1 MKFRWFFSWP
11 HYSCAFMR
19 YTHDSTADCN
29 ISTTHNAGQIAL
41 LEKAYTIAWLLYSSR
56 EFFKGT
62 KSPSNAFWTITY
74 QKEKITIEIV
84 SIQRTIT
91 FGAIS
96 FSSNHFFTS
105 STCKNRLCKISHEVH
120 TYSLLMHGDKLWK
133 DWNNASTTW
142 YIGIKKLLI
151 KRETYVIGNIIDW
164 VYLYIPHQRMS

>member
-1 MKFRWFFSWP
+1 MKFRWIFSWP
-11 HYSCAFMR
+11 HYS
-19 YTHDSTADCN
+19 TPDCN
-29 ISTTHNAGQIAL
+29 ISTTHNAGQTAL
-41 LEKAYTIAWLLYSSR
+41 LGRAYTIAWLLLYSSR
-56 EFFKGT
+56 EFIKGT

-74 QKEKITIEIV
+74 QKEKITIEFV
-84 SIQRTIT
+84 SIERTIT

-151 KRETYVIGNIIDW
+151 KRETYVIGNIIDL